1 MGTLFVNQRSD
12 TWLYS
17 RELSL
22 QEQLTVNLLG
32 MHSRGIV
39 RFGNFKNLLV
49 KYQNLQMIKTDS
61 DNFSPS
67 WVGNVGMV

>member
-1 MGTLFVNQRSD
+1 MGALFVNQRSD

-17 RELSL
+17 RELNWQSSSSL
-22 QEQLTVNLLG
+22 SLG
-32 MHSRGIV
+32 MHSREIV

-49 KYQNLQMIKTDS
+49 KYLNLQMIKTDS